1 MERRSAVVSLYGNYL
16 CRHCNFRASE
26 AERCDRA
33 SERAES
39 YLQKVPD
46 RNQRARSRCPAARRR
61 SLVARVS
68 CIEKERTAPARQK
81 RAGDRAA
88 PETRLPTGEAGLGAF
103 ETDTLTVARSALWHH
118 CRFRDQPL
126 RVVNPHKAV
135 PRKWSF
141 VEPTSSE
148 VAVPG
153 VGDMNMDVCRR
164 RDELNRNGFGYRV
177 GLISQNM
184 NVLSSGIDETH
195 SLGIH
200 VRLAVRIV
208 TLVAGNCPGCNDD
221 QTVSG
226 MRVPVS
232 AASWLP
238 NVALDVQV

>member
-1 MERRSAVVSLYGNYL
+1 MPRCSPALIGRSGLVYEKEGRL
-16 CRHCNFRASE
+16 
-26 AERCDRA
+26 
-33 SERAES
+33 
-39 YLQKVPD
+39 
-46 RNQRARSRCPAARRR
+46 PAAR
-61 SLVARVS
+61 SEL
-68 CIEKERTAPARQK
+68 
-81 RAGDRAA
+81 
-88 PETRLPTGEAGLGAF
+88 ETVLRLKDFQTGEAGLGAF

-164 RDELNRNGFGYRV
+164 RDELNSNGFGYRV